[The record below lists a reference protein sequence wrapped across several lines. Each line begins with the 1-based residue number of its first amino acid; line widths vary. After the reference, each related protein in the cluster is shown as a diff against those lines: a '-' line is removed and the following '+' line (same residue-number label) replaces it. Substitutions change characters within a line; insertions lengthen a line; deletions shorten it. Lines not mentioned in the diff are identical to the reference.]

1 MRFWARLGSDPQPAR
16 KIGQKIVPSGEKCTN
31 FLSPSKKSEIFKS
44 SLKSLNYIFSIPIES
59 FDVKTMKSKTQVLK
73 TVEISFPMEF
83 KLYFLIPT
91 GWKSPTGSVRRR
103 CSDVSHAS
111 LLLILQTNVQIDNT
125 APKSWV
131 LCQRKISNLS
141 IILVKN
147 SYFTPRFDLA
157 ETLELRNTFIN
168 HFPSHLFFK
177 ICLKMMKNE

>member
-1 MRFWARLGSDPQPAR
+1 MKYS
-16 KIGQKIVPSGEKCTN
+16 
-31 FLSPSKKSEIFKS
+31 KS

-111 LLLILQTNVQIDNT
+111 LLLILQYVDQTMSKLTILHRNLEFYVNEKL
-125 APKSWV
+125 ANYRLFW
-131 LCQRKISNLS
+131 LKIA
-141 IILVKN
+141 IL
-147 SYFTPRFDLA
+147 PPDL
-157 ETLELRNTFIN
+157 F
-168 HFPSHLFFK
+168 
-177 ICLKMMKNE
+177 

>member
-1 MRFWARLGSDPQPAR
+1 MKYS
-16 KIGQKIVPSGEKCTN
+16 
-31 FLSPSKKSEIFKS
+31 KS

-59 FDVKTMKSKTQVLK
+59 FDVKTTKSKTQVLK

-103 CSDVSHAS
+103 CSDISHAS
-111 LLLILQTNVQIDNT
+111 LLLILKYADQTMSKLT

-131 LCQRKISNLS
+131 LCQRKISKLS

-157 ETLELRNTFIN
+157 ETLELRNTFMN
-168 HFPSHLFFK
+168 HFPSQPVK
-177 ICLKMMKNE
+177 KMPL